1 MHSHI
6 NRIARQFSNLSSQ
19 NLDNMVTT
27 GQSGVVA
34 PATPRRVIK
43 LATVPSTILQN
54 EITISEALQHM
65 RDNATANFHE
75 FIDAAVSLGVDL
87 K

>member
-1 MHSHI
+1 M
-6 NRIARQFSNLSSQ
+6 
-19 NLDNMVTT
+19 

-34 PATPRRVIK
+34 PATPRRAIK
-43 LATVPSTILQN
+43 LARVPSTILQN

-75 FIDAAVSLGVDL
+75 SIDVAVSLGVDP
-87 K
+87 KRSDMAPRQVM